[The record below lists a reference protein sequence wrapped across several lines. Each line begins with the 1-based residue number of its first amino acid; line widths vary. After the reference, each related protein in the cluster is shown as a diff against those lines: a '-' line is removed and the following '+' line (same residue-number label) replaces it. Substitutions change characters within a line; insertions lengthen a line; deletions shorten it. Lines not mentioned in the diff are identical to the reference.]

1 MSNRSVETLYVPDM
15 ELLTYSNPTEPAKYT
30 LNPHL
35 LLLDQHHNT
44 LFPGFHHVKS
54 LIMNTLNN

>member
-1 MSNRSVETLYVPDM
+1 MSNRSVETLHVPDT
-15 ELLTYSNPTEPAKYT
+15 ELLTYSNPTEPAKHT

-35 LLLDQHHNT
+35 LLLDQHQNT

-54 LIMNTLNN
+54 LFMNTLNN